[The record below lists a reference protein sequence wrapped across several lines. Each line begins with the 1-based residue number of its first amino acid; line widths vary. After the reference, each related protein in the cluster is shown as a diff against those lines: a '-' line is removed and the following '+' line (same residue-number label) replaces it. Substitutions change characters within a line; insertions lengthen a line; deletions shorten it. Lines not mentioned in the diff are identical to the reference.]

1 MSLMTVCSQ
10 SSVRLGKEGS
20 EPVSRAFTLI
30 ELLVVIAIIAI
41 LAAILLPAL
50 ARTKDKAHQIHCV
63 SNLKQLTTAAI
74 MYQQDSGKSLEY
86 NVTEQLWMQTLI
98 NYSIKLNNH
107 RLCPTASGRIPTP
120 PDPVAGTA
128 SAAWFWNNDT
138 NLLGSYSINGWMY
151 YYETK
156 SDGIS
161 KWIGQGDLPKFFQK
175 DVAVTQPAL
184 TPFFMDAIWP
194 DTWPLQS
201 DVPPSDLFL
210 GNVNSSLGRICI
222 ARHSLVRPASSSSG
236 KTLPS
241 GINMGYVD
249 GHVSKIRLQDIKTV
263 VWHKGFVPTADP
275 WKTTP

>member
-1 MSLMTVCSQ
+1 M
-10 SSVRLGKEGS
+10 SVRSKSTACLRKRDSGS
-20 EPVSRAFTLI
+20 GAFTLI

-41 LAAILLPAL
+41 LAAMLLPAL

-74 MYQQDSGKSLEY
+74 MYQQDNGKSLEY
-86 NVTEQLWMQTLI
+86 NITEQLWMQTLI
-98 NYSIKLNNH
+98 SYSIKLNNH
-107 RLCPTASGRIPTP
+107 RLCPTASGRVPTP

-138 NLLGSYSINGWMY
+138 NLLGSYSINGWLY
-151 YYETK
+151 YYETRD
-156 SDGIS
+156 DGIS
-161 KWIGQGDLPKFFQK
+161 KWISAGDLPKFFQK
-175 DVAVTQPAL
+175 DVAVSQPTL

-210 GNVNSSLGRICI
+210 GSVNSSLGRICI
-222 ARHSLVRPASSSSG
+222 ARHSLVRPARATSG
-236 KTLPS
+236 KALPS

-249 GHVSKIRLQDIKTV
+249 GHAGKIRLQDIKTV
-263 VWHKGFVPTADP
+263 VWHKGYLPIGDP
-275 WKTTP
+275 WRTTP